1 MSAITPET
9 RHIGA
14 VGVDGEV
21 AADETI
27 SLIAFNRVEGTA
39 VYDRAGNRLG
49 SVFTAMINKLSGQI
63 AYVVIGAGGPRGI
76 EYSALPWESLIY
88 NPLMGGYVVD
98 TMGERVREEP
108 RYAFDAQP
116 WIDPRFGEFRGMRI
130 NTPE

>member
-1 MSAITPET
+1 MPGITAET

-49 SVFTAMINKLSGQI
+49 SVYTAMINKSSGQI
-63 AYVVIGAGGPRGI
+63 AYVVIGHGSPRGI
-76 EYSALPWESLIY
+76 EYSALPWETLTY
-88 NPLMGGYVVD
+88 NPLMGSYVVD
-98 TMGERVREEP
+98 TTGERVKDEP

-116 WIDPRFGEFRGMRI
+116 WTDPRFGEFRGAAYGS
-130 NTPE
+130 